1 VQGGRYLKTGSDV
14 VRTLN
19 ALRLHA
25 LPVRSLIDIAD
36 MVWLQLIRVGNLTF
50 YSWIEEYLTEIAALA
65 SGGVRVSDEAADEIA
80 SEKLNTDCA
89 VIGLAEILP
98 GLDTPTVAGRERRR
112 HVFNQLN
119 EHAINRFVTA
129 GRLGS
134 PQHYRY
140 YFAFSQPDEQVQVF
154 INAAEHAPED
164 AIQRF
169 ASLGSTNRPQ
179 GGTMAEVIP
188 TAVHYKVL
196 DTRLC
201 HRGHFRQH
209 RPAMSG
215 GIGKWPQFT

>member
-169 ASLGSTNRPQ
+169 ASLGSTTARRVARWLKSYQPPSITKFWIPASAIV
-179 GGTMAEVIP
+179 GT
-188 TAVHYKVL
+188 
-196 DTRLC
+196 
-201 HRGHFRQH
+201 
-209 RPAMSG
+209 SG
-215 GIGKWPQFT
+215 STDQR